1 VLKST
6 QMICLLLLTTVFAAS
21 ISSLGTLYSS
31 SISSLSSLHLIKDY
45 NTNENFIPLKRLFI
59 IAANESSYVDEFAF
73 LAALPLSIF
82 HHGNSV
88 YISPILFSDLTT
100 AEENLLRNWVSYMK
114 RHDNVSNII
123 SIGSLS
129 LAEEKR
135 LHEIVEAPIYPSF
148 SMDNLC
154 AISANLASLDWKNS
168 TTAVLTPIPENLS
181 TLQAKVIEDTW
192 EINFKDANI
201 RSKSWSINI
210 REGEKHTIS
219 FQTFENESWIEGY
232 IEGLS
237 TSIIATHYILDPS
250 GFNVSYSRYPWVD
263 YLVSEE
269 EITSD
274 FFIVPNANTGT
285 YVLNIFGNH
294 VKGVKQLN
302 VSLRF
307 HAGLRQV
314 LTIPDDAIWLN
325 LTLNWDDYNKD
336 LDLVAISPTGMVAS
350 WSISD
355 NKKTGLA
362 REQLNVY
369 CPMPGDW
376 TILVGWWDGVGSLN
390 ATLSYSLAI
399 KSDNV
404 EKYLETALNAAVLS
418 SKLNAPLLYTLTD
431 DLPDDVLEVLLELSV
446 SKVFLVDPYGVV
458 SNSVIQKLTA
468 AGIAFELLGSK
479 RDLYSGI
486 VKDGSDGMIVT
497 IPDTR
502 YFPASA
508 LMAAYHG
515 LPVIVLPRSLITMTE
530 ASWAPFIPEYEQ
542 YEGTPLD
549 DMVPHFYVMKR
560 LSGEFFDF
568 VGEYGLSGNAA
579 IVVSPLTLLKPTF
592 DRAIIGKSVVGR
604 IVGNTE
610 GEAIA
615 FAMRNILYPALI
627 YSNPN
632 RNKALLSFFA
642 YTYGIPFQDNY
653 GIPREVYEKR
663 DVNKSLTSYD
673 YNITFQVGYSEV
685 FNILNNGVG
694 VWMLSTHGNIIY
706 GKEGR
711 LGSIGIVTLSKEEGK
726 WGTESGDENNPDANG
741 DKIVDPPSMYST
753 SIYDYSLDNNLDNLG
768 STLVVIS
775 GCLVGA
781 SRIPSILLRHG
792 AAFVL
797 APVRTVYFE
806 SAGWFTTR
814 FFEEIVNNVTLG
826 EALRRSIEDTS
837 DVYSENFLSPSDW
850 SLVYVLFGD
859 PLAKLYVDSWEEP
872 LIVDATDV
880 IAGGHLPGYG
890 LREIAVISLNNY
902 LLDDLNEIYQADS
915 FKIFNVSEID
925 IEDFFEQVQLFK
937 MIIFESGA
945 LNVLS
950 KYLESHKPV
959 IESYIRSGGI
969 VVVLGVENETFEWL
983 PLKIES
989 SIAKHGLTIRV
1000 SSIRHPLLNTPNTLN
1015 GNIEY
1020 YGVFAS
1026 FDPRYFVLATD
1037 EEGQPVWLA
1046 SNYYFGKITVLT
1058 MKPDINNDT
1067 ALLQNLIAW
1076 KDVPSL
1082 FIENVNL
1089 SKTLVLE
1096 GEEVTLSLKLT
1107 DRYLREIS
1115 NADVKVYVGSMI
1127 IEATPLGNG
1136 YYTATID
1143 TSDLGGNV
1151 QIVVKVF
1158 EEDYD
1163 PASAVLTLRVIT
1175 YLHLTLALSV
1185 LILLIIVIAVMK
1197 KRKRKESTFAEFEL
1211 IKKTVEARPKYET
1224 HAYICPFCQSRLSG
1238 PYTYCPYCGSYTGFT
1253 EEK

>member
-1 VLKST
+1 
-6 QMICLLLLTTVFAAS
+6 LLLLTTIFTAS
-21 ISSLGTLYSS
+21 ASSLGTLYSS
-31 SISSLSSLHLIKDY
+31 LINSSSTLSLVKDY

-59 IAANESSYVDEFAF
+59 IVANESSYVDEFAF

-88 YISPILFSDLTT
+88 YISPILFSDLTPV
-100 AEENLLRNWVSYMK
+100 EENLLRDWVSYVK
-114 RHDNVSNII
+114 RHDNVSNVI
-123 SIGSLS
+123 SIGSLG
-129 LAEEKR
+129 LDEEKK
-135 LHEIVEAPIYPSF
+135 LHQVVEAPIYPSLP
-148 SMDNLC
+148 MKNLC
-154 AISANLASLDWKNS
+154 ALSANLASLDWKNS
-168 TTAVLTPIPENLS
+168 TIAVLTPIPENLS

-192 EINFKDANI
+192 EMNFKDVNI
-201 RSKSWSINI
+201 RSESSIINI
-210 REGEKHTIS
+210 REGEKHTVK
-219 FQTFENESWIEGY
+219 FQTFENEGWIEGY

-237 TSIIATHYILDPS
+237 TYIIATHYILDPS
-250 GFNVSYSRYPWVD
+250 EFNVSYSRYSWID
-263 YLVSEE
+263 YLVNEE

-285 YVLNIFGNH
+285 YVLNIVGNH
-294 VKGVKQLN
+294 VEDVKQLN

-307 HAGLRQV
+307 HAGLRKV
-314 LTIPDDAIWLN
+314 LTIPNDVIWLN
-325 LTLNWDDYNKD
+325 LTLDWDEKSDED
-336 LDLVAISPTGMVAS
+336 LNLVAISPDGMVAS

-355 NKKTGLA
+355 NKKTSLA

-376 TILVGWWDGVGSLN
+376 TILVSWWDGVGSLN
-390 ATLSYSLAI
+390 ATISYRLAI

-404 EKYLETALNAAVLS
+404 EEYLETALNAAVLS

-446 SKVFLVDPYGVV
+446 SKVFLVDPYGMV

-497 IPDTR
+497 IPDAR

-515 LPVIVLPRSLITMTE
+515 LPVVVLPRSLITMTE
-530 ASWAPFIPEYEQ
+530 ASWAPFIPEYKQ

-568 VGEYGLSGNAA
+568 VGEYGLSGNAV

-592 DRAIIGKSVVGR
+592 DRAIIGRSIVGR
-604 IVGNTE
+604 IVGDTE
-610 GEAIA
+610 SEAIT
-615 FAMRNILYPALI
+615 FALRNILYPALI
-627 YSNPN
+627 YSNQN
-632 RNKALLSFFA
+632 RNRALLSFFA
-642 YTYGIPFQDNY
+642 YTYGVPFQDNY
-653 GIPREVYEKR
+653 GVLREVYEKR
-663 DVNKSLTSYD
+663 DVNKSLASYD

-685 FNILNNGVG
+685 FNILNDGVG
-694 VWMLSTHGNIIY
+694 VWMLSTHGSIIFDV
-706 GKEGR
+706 GRGR
-711 LGSIGIVTLSKEEGK
+711 LDSIGIVTLSRGESK
-726 WGTESGDENNPDANG
+726 WGTESGDENNPDVDG
-741 DKIVDPPSMYST
+741 DKIVDPPSMYSI

-768 STLVVIS
+768 SALVVIS

-781 SRIPSILLRHG
+781 SRIPNILLRHG

-806 SAGWFTTR
+806 STGWFTTR
-814 FFEEIVNNVTLG
+814 FFEELVSNITLG
-826 EALRRSIEDTS
+826 EAFRRSIEDTS
-837 DVYSENFLSPSDW
+837 DVYSKNFLSPSDW

-859 PLAKLYVDSWEEP
+859 PLAKLYVDSWKEP
-872 LIVDATDV
+872 KVVDMIDV
-880 IAGGHLPGYG
+880 VAGGHLPGYG
-890 LREIAVISLNNY
+890 LHEIAVISLNNY
-902 LLDDLNEIYQADS
+902 LLDDLDEIYQADS
-915 FKIFNVSEID
+915 CKIFNVSEID
-925 IEDFFEQVQLFK
+925 VEDFFEQVQLFK
-937 MIIFESGA
+937 MIMFESGA

-1058 MKPDINNDT
+1058 MKPDVNNDT

-1143 TSDLGGNV
+1143 TSDLEGNV
-1151 QIVVKVF
+1151 QIVIKVF

-1175 YLHLTLALSV
+1175 YLDLTLALSV

-1197 KRKRKESTFAEFEL
+1197 KRKREESTFAEFEL
-1211 IKKTVEARPKYET
+1211 IRKTVETRPKYAM

>member
-1 VLKST
+1 MV
-6 QMICLLLLTTVFAAS
+6 CLLLLATVFAAS
-21 ISSLGTLYSS
+21 ISSLGTLHSS
-31 SISSLSSLHLIKDY
+31 LISNLSSLHPVKDH

-59 IAANESSYVDEFAF
+59 IVANESSYVDEFAF

-88 YISPILFSDLTT
+88 YISPILFSDLTIT
-100 AEENLLRNWVSYMK
+100 EENLLRNWVSYVK

-135 LHEIVEAPIYPSF
+135 LHEIVGAPIYPSF

-154 AISANLASLDWKNS
+154 AISANLATLDWKNS
-168 TTAVLTPIPENLS
+168 TIAVLTPIPENLS
-181 TLQAKVIEDTW
+181 TLQAKIIEDTW
-192 EINFKDANI
+192 EINFKDTNI
-201 RSKSWSINI
+201 RSESWSINI
-210 REGEKHTIS
+210 REGERHTIS
-219 FQTFENESWIEGY
+219 FQTSENESWIEGY

-250 GFNVSYSRYPWVD
+250 GFNVSYSRYSWVN
-263 YLVSEE
+263 YLVSEKG
-269 EITSD
+269 ITSD
-274 FFIVPNANTGT
+274 LFIVPNANTGT
-285 YVLNIFGNH
+285 YALNVLGNH
-294 VKGVKQLN
+294 VEDVKQLN

-307 HAGLRQV
+307 HAGLRRA
-314 LTIPDDAIWLN
+314 LTIPDNAIWLN

-336 LDLVAISPTGMVAS
+336 LDLLAISPTGMVAS

-355 NKKTGLA
+355 NKETGLA
-362 REQLNVY
+362 REQLSVY

-376 TILVGWWDGVGSLN
+376 TILVGWWNGTGSLN
-390 ATLSYSLAI
+390 ATLSYSLSI

-418 SKLNAPLLYTLTD
+418 SKLNTPLLYTLAD
-431 DLPDDVLEVLLELSV
+431 DLSDDVLEVLLELSV

-468 AGIAFELLGSK
+468 AGIASELLGSK
-479 RDLYSGI
+479 RDLYSRI
-486 VKDGSDGMIVT
+486 VKDDSNGMIVT

-508 LMAAYHG
+508 LMAAYRG
-515 LPVIVLPRSLITMTE
+515 LPVVVLPRKLITVTE
-530 ASWAPFIPEYEQ
+530 ASWTPFIPEYEQ
-542 YEGTPLD
+542 YEGTHLD

-560 LSGEFFDF
+560 LSSEFFDF
-568 VGEYGLSGNAA
+568 VGGYGLIGNAV

-592 DRAIIGKSVVGR
+592 DRAIVGKSIVGR

-610 GEAIA
+610 REAIA

-627 YSNPN
+627 YNNPN

-653 GIPREVYEKR
+653 GILREVYEKH

-694 VWMLSTHGNIIY
+694 VWMLSTHGKIMY

-711 LGSIGIVTLSKEEGK
+711 LGSIGIVTLSKEESK
-726 WGTESGDENNPDANG
+726 WGTESGDENKPDANG
-741 DKIVDPPSMYST
+741 DKIVNPPSMYSAF
-753 SIYDYSLDNNLDNLG
+753 IYDYSLDDNLDNLG

-837 DVYSENFLSPSDW
+837 DVYSEGFLSQSDW
-850 SLVYVLFGD
+850 SLVYILFGD
-859 PLAKLYVDSWEEP
+859 PLAKLYSNSWKEP
-872 LIVDATDV
+872 LPAETGDLTVS
-880 IAGGHLPGYG
+880 GHLPGYG
-890 LREIAVISLNNY
+890 LHEIAVISLNGY
-902 LLDDLNEIYQADS
+902 LLDDLDEVYSAGS
-915 FKIFNVSEID
+915 FKIFNISEISVND
-925 IEDFFEQVQLFK
+925 IFEQIRLFK
-937 MIIFESGA
+937 VIIFESGT

-950 KYLESHKPV
+950 GDLEAYESV
-959 IESYIRSGGI
+959 LESYIKDGGI
-969 VVVLGVENETFEWL
+969 VIILGVENQSLEWL

-989 SIAKHGLTIRV
+989 SVSKYGSTIKL
-1000 SSIRHPLLNTPNTLN
+1000 SSIYHPLLVTPNILD
-1015 GNIEY
+1015 GNMKY
-1020 YGVFAS
+1020 YGVFAT
-1026 FDPRYFVLATD
+1026 FDPRYFILATD
-1037 EEGQPVWLA
+1037 EKDQPVWLA
-1046 SNYYFGKITVLT
+1046 ASYYFGKVTVLA
-1058 MKPDINNDT
+1058 MKPDINNDI
-1067 ALLQNLIAW
+1067 ALIQNLIAW
-1076 KDVPSL
+1076 KDVLPL
-1082 FIENVNL
+1082 FIEEAHL
-1089 SKTLVLE
+1089 SKSLVLG
-1096 GEEVTLSLKLT
+1096 GEKVTLSLKLT
-1107 DRYLREIS
+1107 DRYLHEIS
-1115 NADVKVYVGSMI
+1115 DADVKVYVDSMT
-1127 IEATPLGNG
+1127 IEAASTGNG
-1136 YYTATID
+1136 SYTATID
-1143 TSDLGGNV
+1143 TGDLGGNI
-1151 QIVVKVF
+1151 QIIVKVF
-1158 EEDYD
+1158 REGYD
-1163 PASAVLTLRVIT
+1163 PVSTVLTLKVIT
-1175 YLHLTLALSV
+1175 YIHLALAFLV
-1185 LILLIIVIAVMK
+1185 LVLFVAAIFVLRKHRREKGLVTKVEFVGKTTIEMK
-1197 KRKRKESTFAEFEL
+1197 SR
-1211 IKKTVEARPKYET
+1211 YEV
-1224 HAYICPFCQSRLSG
+1224 HAYVCPLCQSRLNS
-1238 PYTYCPYCGSYTGFT
+1238 PYAYCPYCGSYTGFR
-1253 EEK
+1253 EK